1 MKNQPIIY
9 TYEGKTIKY
18 NYKRNYYGF
27 RGDDI
32 EPSEIQAIIMGGSN
46 IDERYKP
53 DQFTITGYLNKNL
66 EKTITIL
73 KL

>member
-1 MKNQPIIY
+1 MRFKSFY
-9 TYEGKTIKY
+9 TY

-32 EPSEIQAIIMGGSN
+32 EPSNIEAIIMGGSE

-53 DQFTITGYLNKNL
+53 DEFTIAEYLNKIMIYHI
-66 EKTITIL
+66 K
-73 KL
+73 